1 MNYLNPYYYS
11 MPFNYI
17 QPKIGLLQKI
27 FGSSGTSI
35 GSFLNG
41 TQRVLNIANQTI
53 PIVKQVKPMLEN
65 AKTMLKIMNE
75 FKRNE
80 KETLNQNYFLN
91 DKQNYSNNNVETNIK
106 EKTEENDIG
115 PTFFM

>member
-53 PIVKQVKPMLEN
+53 PIVKQVKPMLGN

-80 KETLNQNYFLN
+80 KETV
-91 DKQNYSNNNVETNIK
+91 KQNYSNNNVETNIK
-106 EKTEENDIG
+106 EKIEENDIG